1 MIASVA
7 VRALCEFSAKV
18 GDLDLRFTPSPTA
31 LEGIQGHQRVVARRG
46 AGYESEIALEGVFQG
61 LRVRGRADG
70 YDPARNRLE
79 EIKTHRGDLARQP
92 HNHRQLHWAQA
103 KVYAWLLCQV
113 RGLDTIDVALVYLD
127 VDSDRQTVF
136 LEPHSADELR
146 QFFEAQCICF
156 VEWAKAQAQRL
167 GERDQGLQAL
177 GFPYA
182 QFRQGQRQL
191 AETLYKAVSTG
202 RCLMAQASTGIGKTL
217 GTLFPL
223 LKAMVPQ
230 QLDKVFFLTA
240 KTPGRALAL
249 DAVRQVTAQGTLPAL
264 RTLELIAR
272 DKACEHPGLAC
283 HGEAC
288 PLAKGF
294 YDRLPAAREAAA
306 RVPMLDRAALREVA
320 LAHQVCPYYLGQEMA
335 RWVDVVVA
343 DYNYYFDA
351 HALLFGL
358 SQVNQWRVAVLVD
371 EAHNLVE
378 RGRAMYSAS
387 LDQGQ
392 LLALRQAK
400 PEGLASALERLNRQW
415 NALYKGQRAPYQAVE
430 QVPTAFLGA
439 LQQCLGL
446 IQERMEQ
453 SPAGLDPA
461 LLQFYFQALQFS
473 RVAEGFDEHYLFDVS
488 LRDGPRSRK
497 LATLALRNVVPARLL
512 APRMSAARSV
522 TLFSA
527 TLGPRQ
533 FYADLLGMPGDT
545 AWLDVS
551 APFRAEQLQ
560 VRIASQVSTR
570 YQQRQASLAPIVE
583 LIAEQYQRQP
593 GNYLA
598 FFSSFEY
605 LAQVAG
611 LFAQRYPG
619 IAQWAQAPGMDETAR
634 EAFLG
639 RFVAEGQGIG
649 FAVLGGAFGE
659 GVDLPG
665 SRLIGAFVA
674 TLGLPQVNPVNEQFK
689 QRLGRQFG
697 AGFDYAYLYPGVRKV
712 IQAAGRVIRGDQD
725 RGVLLLIDERF
736 ADARV
741 QQMFPSWWGVP
752 SVHTSVPPSHGV
764 ETPSTL
770 RVPTPTSR

>member
-1 MIASVA
+1 MSYTVA

-31 LEGIQGHQRVVARRG
+31 QEGIAGHRRVVARRA
-46 AGYESEIALEGVFQG
+46 AGYEAEVALEGEYQG

-70 YDPARNRLE
+70 YDPAGNRLE

-92 HNHRQLHWAQA
+92 DNHRQLHWAQA
-103 KVYAWLLCQV
+103 KVYGWLLCQA
-113 RGLDTIDVALVYLD
+113 RQLTDIEVALVYLD
-127 VDSDRQTVF
+127 IDSDSQTVIS
-136 LEPHSADELR
+136 ERHSAADLQ
-146 QFFEAQCICF
+146 QFFHTQCQRFLAWARAQ
-156 VEWAKAQAQRL
+156 EQRL
-167 GERDQGLQAL
+167 AERDRGLQAL
-177 GFPYA
+177 AFPYPA
-182 QFRQGQRQL
+182 LRHGQRQL

-223 LKAMVPQ
+223 LKAVVPQ
-230 QLDKVFFLTA
+230 QLDKLYFLTA

-249 DAVRQVTAQGTLPAL
+249 DALRQLTRDCTQPAL

-272 DKACEHPGLAC
+272 DKACEYPENAC
-283 HGEAC
+283 HGESC

-294 YDRLPAAREAAA
+294 YDRLPTAREAAA
-306 RVPMLDRAALREVA
+306 AVPLLDRAALREVA

-335 RWVDVVVA
+335 RWVDLLVA

-358 SQVNQWRVAVLVD
+358 AQANQWRTAVLVD

-378 RGRAMYSAS
+378 RGRQMYSAS
-387 LDQGQ
+387 LDQAQ
-392 LLALRQAK
+392 LQALRQAK
-400 PEGLASALERLNRQW
+400 PMGLGSALDRLNRQW
-415 NALYKGQRAPYQAVE
+415 NALYKAQVAPYQAGE
-430 QVPTAFLGA
+430 QLPEAFLRA
-439 LQQCLGL
+439 LAQCIGL
-446 IQERMEQ
+446 IQERMNQ
-453 SPAGLDPA
+453 APAEVEPKVLEF
-461 LLQFYFQALQFS
+461 FYQALQFS
-473 RVAEGFDEHYLFDVS
+473 RIAELFDEHFLFDIS
-488 LRDGPRSRK
+488 QRNGPRGRR
-497 LATLALRNVVPARLL
+497 LATLCLRNVVPARLL
-512 APRMSAARSV
+512 GPRMSAARSV

-527 TLGPRQ
+527 TLNPRH
-533 FYADLLGMPGDT
+533 YYSDLLGMPADT
-545 AWLDVS
+545 AWLEVA
-551 APFRAEQLQ
+551 APFRAEQLE
-560 VRIASQVSTR
+560 VRIVSEVSTR

-583 LIAEQYQRQP
+583 LIAAQYARQP

-605 LAQVAG
+605 LEQVARLLAERHPG
-611 LFAQRYPG
+611 LP
-619 IAQWAQAPGMDETAR
+619 QWRQAPGMDEAGR
-634 EAFLG
+634 EAFLA
-639 RFVAEGQGIG
+639 RFVADGQGIG

-665 SRLIGAFVA
+665 TRLIGAFVA

-736 ADARV
+736 AEPRV
-741 QQMFPSWWGVP
+741 RQMFPSWW
-752 SVHTSVPPSHGV
+752 
-764 ETPSTL
+764 
-770 RVPTPTSR
+770 RYA

>member
-1 MIASVA
+1 MSYRVA
-7 VRALCEFSAKV
+7 VRALCEFTAKA

-31 LEGIQGHQRVVARRG
+31 QEGIEGHRRVVARRA
-46 AGYESEIALEGVFQG
+46 AGYEAEVALEGAYQG
-61 LRVRGRADG
+61 LQVRGRADG
-70 YDPARNRLE
+70 YDPAANRLE
-79 EIKTHRGDLARQP
+79 EIKTYRGDLARQP
-92 HNHRQLHWAQA
+92 ANHRQLHWAQA
-103 KVYAWLLCQV
+103 KVYAWLLCQA
-113 RGLDTIDVALVYLD
+113 RQLPAIEVALVYLN
-127 VDSDRQTVF
+127 VDNDGQT
-136 LEPHSADELR
+136 LISEHYSAVEL
-146 QFFEAQCICF
+146 QAFFETQCLCFLAWAQG
-156 VEWAKAQAQRL
+156 QTQRL
-167 GERDQGLQAL
+167 AERDRGLQSL
-177 GFPYA
+177 GFPFP

-249 DAVRQVTAQGTLPAL
+249 EALQQITRATPQPAL

-272 DKACEHPGLAC
+272 DKACEHPDKAC
-283 HGEAC
+283 HGDAC
-288 PLAKGF
+288 PLAQGF

-306 RVPMLDRAALREVA
+306 RLPLLDRANLRDVA

-335 RWVDVVVA
+335 RWVDVLVA

-358 SQVNQWRVAVLVD
+358 TQANQWRVAVLVD

-378 RGRAMYSAS
+378 RGRGMYSAS

-392 LLALRQAK
+392 LQALRQRK
-400 PEGLASALERLNRQW
+400 PPGLASALDRLNRQW
-415 NALYKGQRAPYQAVE
+415 NALYKAQRAPYLATE
-430 QVPTAFLGA
+430 QLPDAFLRA
-439 LQQCLGL
+439 LQQCIGL
-446 IQERMEQ
+446 IQERLNE
-453 SPAGLDPA
+453 SPVEVDTHI
-461 LLQFYFQALQFS
+461 LQFYFQALQFN
-473 RVAEGFDEHYLFDVS
+473 RVAELFDEHFLFDVS
-488 LRDGPRSRK
+488 LREGPRQRR
-497 LATLALRNVVPARLL
+497 LATLCLRNVTPAKLL
-512 APRMSAARSV
+512 GPRMQAARSV

-527 TLGPRQ
+527 TLSPRH
-533 FYADLLGMPGDT
+533 FYTDLLGMPPDT
-545 AWLDVS
+545 AWLEVA
-551 APFRAEQLQ
+551 APFRAEQLE

-570 YQQRQASLAPIVE
+570 YHERRASLAPIVA

-605 LAQVAG
+605 LQQVHA
-611 LFAQRYPG
+611 LLTEQHPA
-619 IAQWAQAPGMDETAR
+619 IAAWAQAPGMDEAAR
-634 EAFLG
+634 QAFLA
-639 RFVAEGQGIG
+639 RFAADGQGVG

-665 SRLIGAFVA
+665 TRLIGAFVA

-697 AGFDYAYLYPGVRKV
+697 AGFDYVYLYPGVRKV

-725 RGVLLLIDERF
+725 RGVLVLIDQRF
-736 ADARV
+736 AEPHV
-741 QQMFPSWWGVP
+741 QQMFPSWWQIAR
-752 SVHTSVPPSHGV
+752 
-764 ETPSTL
+764 E
-770 RVPTPTSR
+770 

>member
-1 MIASVA
+1 MSYTVA

-31 LEGIQGHQRVVARRG
+31 QEGIAGHRRVVARREV
-46 AGYESEIALEGVFQG
+46 GYEAEVSLQG
-61 LRVRGRADG
+61 QYLSLQVRGRADG

-92 HNHRQLHWAQA
+92 ANHRQLHWAQA
-103 KVYAWLLCQV
+103 KVYAWLLCQA
-113 RGLDTIDVALVYLD
+113 RHLPSIDVALVYLD
-127 VDSDRQTVF
+127 VDSDRQT
-136 LEPHSADELR
+136 LISEHYSAADL
-146 QFFEAQCICF
+146 QLFFEVQCQRF
-156 VEWAKAQAQRL
+156 LAWAQAQEQRL
-167 GERDQGLQAL
+167 QARDQGLQAMS
-177 GFPYA
+177 FPYP

-223 LKAMVPQ
+223 LKAVVPQ

-249 DAVRQVTAQGTLPAL
+249 DALRQLTAASPQSAL
-264 RTLELIAR
+264 RSLELIAR
-272 DKACEHPGLAC
+272 DKACEYPGNAC
-283 HGEAC
+283 HGESC
-288 PLAKGF
+288 PLARGF
-294 YDRLPAAREAAA
+294 YDRLPTAREAAGA
-306 RVPMLDRAALREVA
+306 VPLLDREALREVA

-335 RWVDVVVA
+335 RWADVVVA

-358 SQVNQWRVAVLVD
+358 AQLNHWRVAVLVD

-387 LDQGQ
+387 FDQGQ
-392 LLALRQAK
+392 LLTLRQSK
-400 PEGLASALERLNRQW
+400 PQGLSSALDRLNRQW
-415 NALYKGQRAPYQAVE
+415 NALHKDQRVPYQAGE
-430 QVPTAFLGA
+430 RLPEAFIGA
-439 LQQCLGL
+439 LQQCVGL
-446 IQERMEQ
+446 IQEQLNQ
-453 SPAGLDPA
+453 SPLGIDP
-461 LLQFYFQALQFS
+461 LLLHFFFQALQFT
-473 RVAEGFDEHYLFDVS
+473 RIAELFDEHFLFDVS
-488 LRDGPRSRK
+488 VRNGPRNRRLS
-497 LATLALRNVVPARLL
+497 TLCLRNVVPARLL
-512 APRMSAARSV
+512 GPRMSAARSV

-527 TLGPRQ
+527 TLSPRHY
-533 FYADLLGMPGDT
+533 YADLLGMPADT
-545 AWLDVS
+545 AWLDVA
-551 APFRAEQLQ
+551 APFQAEQLQ
-560 VRIASQVSTR
+560 VRIISQVSTR
-570 YQQRQASLAPIVE
+570 YRERQTSLAPIVE
-583 LIAEQYQRQP
+583 LIAEQYRSKP

-605 LAQVAG
+605 LQQVAA
-611 LFAQRYPG
+611 LLAERYP
-619 IAQWAQAPGMDETAR
+619 QLPRWEQASGMDEAAR
-634 EAFLG
+634 EAFLA
-639 RFVAEGQGIG
+639 RFVPDGGGIG

-665 SRLIGAFVA
+665 TRLIGAFVA
-674 TLGLPQVNPVNEQFK
+674 TLGLPQVNPINEQFK

-736 ADARV
+736 AETRV
-741 QQMFPSWWGVP
+741 QQMFPKWWQIA
-752 SVHTSVPPSHGV
+752 S
-764 ETPSTL
+764 E
-770 RVPTPTSR
+770 

>member
-1 MIASVA
+1 MSYSVA

-31 LEGIQGHQRVVARRG
+31 QEGIAGHRRVTARRD
-46 AGYESEIALEGVFQG
+46 ADYEAEVALQG
-61 LRVRGRADG
+61 QYQSLQVRGRADG

-92 HNHRQLHWAQA
+92 ANHRQLHWAQA
-103 KVYAWLLCQV
+103 KVYAWLLCQA
-113 RGLDTIDVALVYLD
+113 RQLPTIEVALVYLD
-127 VDSDRQTVF
+127 VDSDRQT
-136 LEPHSADELR
+136 LISEQHSADDLQR
-146 QFFEAQCICF
+146 FFETQCQCF
-156 VEWAKAQAQRL
+156 LAWAQAQEQRL
-167 GERDQGLQAL
+167 AERDRGLQAM
-177 GFPYA
+177 GFPYG

-230 QLDKVFFLTA
+230 QLDKLYFLTA

-249 DAVRQVTAQGTLPAL
+249 DALAQLTAAAAQPAL
-264 RTLELIAR
+264 RSLELIAR
-272 DKACEHPGLAC
+272 DKACEYPGSAC
-283 HGEAC
+283 HGESC
-288 PLAKGF
+288 VLAKGF

-306 RVPMLDRAALREVA
+306 ALPMLNREALREVA

-358 SQVNQWRVAVLVD
+358 AQANQWRVAVLVD
-371 EAHNLVE
+371 EAHNLVD
-378 RGRAMYSAS
+378 RGRGMYSAS

-392 LLALRQAK
+392 LMALRQSK
-400 PEGLASALERLNRQW
+400 PEGLGSALERLNRQW
-415 NALYKGQRAPYQAVE
+415 NALYKDQRAPYQAGE
-430 QVPTAFLGA
+430 RLPDAFAQA
-439 LQQCLGL
+439 LQQCIGL
-446 IQERMEQ
+446 IQERLNQ
-453 SPAGLDPA
+453 TPAGIDPQV
-461 LLQFYFQALQFS
+461 LQFFYQALQFS
-473 RVAEGFDEHYLFDVS
+473 RVAELFDEHYLFDVS
-488 LRDGPRSRK
+488 VRDGPRKRR
-497 LATLALRNVVPARLL
+497 LATLCLRNVVPARLL
-512 APRMSAARSV
+512 GPRMRAARSV

-527 TLGPRQ
+527 TLSPRQ
-533 FYADLLGMPGDT
+533 YYADLLGMPADT
-545 AWLDVS
+545 AWLDVA
-551 APFRAEQLQ
+551 APFRAEQLD
-560 VRIASQVSTR
+560 VRIISQISTR

-605 LAQVAG
+605 LRQVAG
-611 LFAQRYPG
+611 LLAERYP
-619 IAQWAQAPGMDETAR
+619 ALPRWEQAAGMDEAAR
-634 EAFLG
+634 QGFLQ
-639 RFVAEGQGIG
+639 RFVPDGQGIG

-665 SRLIGAFVA
+665 TRLIGAFVA

-736 ADARV
+736 AEPRV
-741 QQMFPSWWGVP
+741 QQMFPNWWQ
-752 SVHTSVPPSHGV
+752 TAC
-764 ETPSTL
+764 E
-770 RVPTPTSR
+770 

>member
-1 MIASVA
+1 MSYSVA

-31 LEGIQGHQRVVARRG
+31 QEGIEGHRRVVARRA
-46 AGYESEIALEGVFQG
+46 AGYESEITLEGQFET
-61 LRVRGRADG
+61 LKVRGRADG
-70 YDPARNRLE
+70 YDPACNRLE

-92 HNHRQLHWAQA
+92 ANHRQLHWAQA
-103 KVYAWLLCQV
+103 KVYGWLMCQA
-113 RGLDTIDVALVYLD
+113 RQLPAIEVALVYLD
-127 VDSDRQTVF
+127 VDSDGQT
-136 LEPHSADELR
+136 LLSEHCTASEL
-146 QFFEAQCICF
+146 QAFFETQCQRF
-156 VEWAKAQAQRL
+156 LAWAQRQEQRL
-167 GERDQGLQAL
+167 AERNRGLQAL
-177 GFPYA
+177 AFPYPA
-182 QFRQGQRQL
+182 FRQGQRQL

-223 LKAMVPQ
+223 LKAMAPQ
-230 QLDKVFFLTA
+230 RLDKLFFLTA

-249 DAVRQVTAQGTLPAL
+249 DAMRQITDATPQPAL

-272 DKACEHPGLAC
+272 DKACEYPDKAC
-283 HGEAC
+283 HGESC
-288 PLAKGF
+288 PLAAGF

-306 RVPMLDRAALREVA
+306 ALPLLDRAQLRELA

-335 RWVDVVVA
+335 RWVDVLVA

-351 HALLFGL
+351 YALLFGL
-358 SQVNQWRVAVLVD
+358 TQVNQWQVAVLVD

-378 RGRAMYSAS
+378 RGRGMYSAS

-392 LLALRQAK
+392 LLALRQSK
-400 PEGLASALERLNRQW
+400 PAGLVSALDRLNRQW
-415 NALYKGQRAPYQAVE
+415 NALYKEQRAPYQASE
-430 QVPTAFLGA
+430 SLPEGLLRA
-439 LQQCLGL
+439 LQQCIGL
-446 IQERMEQ
+446 IQEQMNQ
-453 SPAGLDPA
+453 APAQIDPQV
-461 LLQFYFQALQFS
+461 LQFFYQALQFS
-473 RVAEGFDEHYLFDVS
+473 RVAELFDEHFLFDIS
-488 LRDGPRSRK
+488 QRQGPRQRR
-497 LATLALRNVVPARLL
+497 LATLSLRNVTPARLL
-512 APRMSAARSV
+512 APRMQAARSV

-527 TLGPRQ
+527 TLSPRH
-533 FYADLLGMPGDT
+533 FYSDLLGMPADT
-545 AWLDVS
+545 AWLEVA

-570 YQQRQASLAPIVE
+570 YQQRQASLAPIVQ
-583 LIAEQYQRQP
+583 LIAEQYARMP

-605 LAQVAG
+605 LQQVAG
-611 LFAQRYPG
+611 LLAEQHAQIPLWR
-619 IAQWAQAPGMDETAR
+619 QEPGMDEAAR
-634 EAFLG
+634 QGFLD
-639 RFVAEGQGIG
+639 RFVADGRGVG

-665 SRLIGAFVA
+665 TRLIGAFVA

-725 RGVLLLIDERF
+725 RGVLVLIDERF
-736 ADARV
+736 AEPRV
-741 QQMFPSWWGVP
+741 QQMFPGWWPVAEQLGA
-752 SVHTSVPPSHGV
+752 G
-764 ETPSTL
+764 
-770 RVPTPTSR
+770 

>member
-1 MIASVA
+1 MSYSVA

-31 LEGIQGHQRVVARRG
+31 QEGMEGHRRVVARR
-46 AGYESEIALEGVFQG
+46 AADYESEVALEGQFES

-70 YDPARNRLE
+70 YDPSCNRLE
-79 EIKTHRGDLARQP
+79 EIKTYRGDLARQP
-92 HNHRQLHWAQA
+92 ANHRQLHWAQA
-103 KVYAWLLCQV
+103 KVYAWLMCQA
-113 RGLDTIDVALVYLD
+113 RQLPAIDVALVYLD
-127 VDSDRQTVF
+127 VDSDGQT
-136 LEPHSADELR
+136 LISQHHSAAEL
-146 QFFEAQCICF
+146 QTFFETQCRRF
-156 VEWAKAQAQRL
+156 LRWAEHQQQRL
-167 GERDQGLQAL
+167 AERDRSLQAL

-249 DAVRQVTAQGTLPAL
+249 DAMRQITDATPQPAL

-272 DKACEHPGLAC
+272 DKACEHPDKAC
-283 HGEAC
+283 HGESC
-288 PLAKGF
+288 PLAQGF

-306 RVPMLDRAALREVA
+306 GLPLLDRAQLREVA

-335 RWVDVVVA
+335 RWVDLVVA

-351 HALLFGL
+351 HALLFSL
-358 SQVNQWRVAVLVD
+358 AQANQWRVAVLVD

-378 RGRAMYSAS
+378 RGRGMYSAS

-392 LLALRQAK
+392 LLALRQSK
-400 PEGLASALERLNRQW
+400 PQGLSSALDRLNRQW
-415 NALYKGQRAPYQAVE
+415 NALYKEQRAPYQASE
-430 QVPTAFLGA
+430 QLPDAFLRA
-439 LQQCLGL
+439 LQQCIGL
-446 IQERMEQ
+446 IQERLNQ
-453 SPAGLDPA
+453 APAEVDA
-461 LLQFYFQALQFS
+461 QVLQFFYQALQFS
-473 RVAEGFDEHYLFDVS
+473 RVAELFDEHFIFDITVRDS
-488 LRDGPRSRK
+488 LRKRR
-497 LATLALRNVVPARLL
+497 LATLCLRNITPARLL
-512 APRMSAARSV
+512 APRMQAARSV

-527 TLGPRQ
+527 TLSPRH
-533 FYADLLGMPGDT
+533 FYSDLLGMPADT
-545 AWLDVS
+545 AWLEVA
-551 APFRAEQLQ
+551 APFRAEQLE

-570 YQQRQASLAPIVE
+570 YRERHASLAPIVE
-583 LIAEQYQRQP
+583 LIAEQYQRKP

-605 LAQVAG
+605 LQQVAA
-611 LFAQRYPG
+611 LLAERYGHIPH
-619 IAQWAQAPGMDETAR
+619 WAHAAGMDEAAR
-634 EAFLG
+634 QSFLD
-639 RFVAEGQGIG
+639 RFVLDGCGVG

-665 SRLIGAFVA
+665 TRLIGAFVA

-725 RGVLLLIDERF
+725 QGVLVLIDERF
-736 ADARV
+736 AEARV
-741 QQMFPSWWGVP
+741 QQMFPGWWQ
-752 SVHTSVPPSHGV
+752 TAIN
-764 ETPSTL
+764 
-770 RVPTPTSR
+770 

>member
-1 MIASVA
+1 MSYRVA

-31 LEGIQGHQRVVARRG
+31 QEGIEGHRRVVARR
-46 AGYESEIALEGVFQG
+46 AASYEAEVQLEGEYKG

-70 YDPARNRLE
+70 YDPAHNRLE
-79 EIKTHRGDLARQP
+79 EIKTYRGDLAKQP
-92 HNHRQLHWAQA
+92 ANHRQLHWAQA
-103 KVYAWLLCQV
+103 KVYGWLMCQA
-113 RGLDTIDVALVYLD
+113 RQLPGINLALVYLD
-127 VDSDRQTVF
+127 VDNDRQT
-136 LEPHSADELR
+136 LISEHHSAAAL
-146 QFFEAQCICF
+146 QTFFETQCERF
-156 VEWAKAQAQRL
+156 LTWAHTQAQRL
-167 GERDQGLQAL
+167 AERDQGLQAL
-177 GFPYA
+177 GFPYP

-249 DAVRQVTAQGTLPAL
+249 DALRQITQATPQPAL

-272 DKACEHPGLAC
+272 DKACEHPDKAC
-283 HGEAC
+283 HGESC
-288 PLAKGF
+288 PLAQGF
-294 YDRLPAAREAAA
+294 YDRLPAAREAAG
-306 RVPMLDRAALREVA
+306 RLPLLDRAGLREVA

-335 RWVDVVVA
+335 RWVDVLVA

-351 HALLFGL
+351 HALLHGL
-358 SQVNQWRVAVLVD
+358 TQANQWRVAVLVD

-392 LLALRQAK
+392 LLALRQSK
-400 PEGLASALERLNRQW
+400 PHGLVSALDRLNRQW
-415 NALYKGQRAPYQAVE
+415 NALYKAQRAPYHACDQL
-430 QVPTAFLGA
+430 PSAFLGA
-439 LQQCLGL
+439 LQQCIGL
-446 IQERMEQ
+446 IQEQ
-453 SPAGLDPA
+453 LNVAPAAMDTQV
-461 LLQFYFQALQFS
+461 LQFFYQALQFN
-473 RVAEGFDEHYLFDVS
+473 RVAELFDAHFLFDISV
-488 LRDGPRSRK
+488 RDGPRKRR
-497 LATLALRNVVPARLL
+497 LANLCLRNINPARLL
-512 APRMSAARSV
+512 GPRMQAARNV

-527 TLGPRQ
+527 TLSPRH
-533 FYADLLGMPGDT
+533 FYTDLLGMPADT
-545 AWLDVS
+545 AWLEVA

-560 VRIASQVSTR
+560 VRIASHVSTR
-570 YQQRQASLAPIVE
+570 YHQRQVSLAPIVE
-583 LIAEQYQRQP
+583 LIAGQYQRQP

-605 LAQVAG
+605 LQQVATQ
-611 LFAQRYPG
+611 LAAQHPG
-619 IAQWAQAPGMDETAR
+619 IPYWAQAPGMDEAAR
-634 EAFLG
+634 QGFLE
-639 RFVAEGQGIG
+639 RFVADGCGVG

-665 SRLIGAFVA
+665 TRLIGAFVA

-689 QRLGRQFG
+689 QRLGQQFG

-725 RGVLLLIDERF
+725 RGVLVLIDERF
-736 ADARV
+736 AEPRV
-741 QQMFPSWWGVP
+741 QQMFPGWWRTA
-752 SVHTSVPPSHGV
+752 S
-764 ETPSTL
+764 E
-770 RVPTPTSR
+770 

>member
-1 MIASVA
+1 MTYTVA

-31 LEGIQGHQRVVARRG
+31 QEGIAGHRRVVARRG
-46 AGYESEIALEGVFQG
+46 AGYQSEVALQGEYQG
-61 LRVRGRADG
+61 LEVRGRADG
-70 YDPARNRLE
+70 YDPAANRLE

-92 HNHRQLHWAQA
+92 GNHRQLHWAQA
-103 KVYAWLLCQV
+103 KVYAWLLCQA
-113 RGLDTIDVALVYLD
+113 RQLNSIEVALVYLD
-127 VDSDRQTVF
+127 VDSDRQTVISEQHTATD
-136 LEPHSADELR
+136 LQR
-146 QFFEAQCICF
+146 FFESQCRCF
-156 VEWAKAQAQRL
+156 LAWAQAQERRL
-167 GERDQGLQAL
+167 AERDRDLKAL
-177 GFPYA
+177 GFPYP

-230 QLDKVFFLTA
+230 QLDKLFFLTA

-249 DAVRQVTAQGTLPAL
+249 DALRQVTEATPQPAL

-272 DKACEHPGLAC
+272 DKACEHPGSAC
-283 HGEAC
+283 HGESC
-288 PLAKGF
+288 PLARGF

-306 RVPMLDRAALREVA
+306 QRPLLDRAGLREVA

-335 RWVDVVVA
+335 RWVDVLVA

-351 HALLFGL
+351 HALLHAL
-358 SQVNQWRVAVLVD
+358 TQANQWRVAVLVD

-378 RGRAMYSAS
+378 RGRGMYSAS

-392 LLALRQAK
+392 LQALRQGK
-400 PEGLASALERLNRQW
+400 PAGLGSALDRLNRQW
-415 NALYKGQRAPYQAVE
+415 NALYKAQRAPYEASDQL
-430 QVPTAFLGA
+430 PGAFLGA
-439 LQQCLGL
+439 LQQCIGL
-446 IQERMEQ
+446 IQVRLEQAPGEME
-453 SPAGLDPA
+453 PAV
-461 LLQFYFQALQFS
+461 LQFYFQALQFN
-473 RVAEGFDEHYLFDVS
+473 RVAELFDEHFIFDVS
-488 LRDGPRSRK
+488 VRSGPRKRR
-497 LATLALRNVVPARLL
+497 LATLCLRNVIPARLL
-512 APRMSAARSV
+512 GPRMSAARSV

-527 TLGPRQ
+527 TLNPRH
-533 FYADLLGMPGDT
+533 FYADLLGMPADT
-545 AWLDVS
+545 AWLEVS

-560 VRIASQVSTR
+560 VRIASQVCTR
-570 YQQRQASLAPIVE
+570 YRERHASLAPIVE
-583 LIAEQYQRQP
+583 LIAEQYRRAP

-605 LAQVAG
+605 LGQVAA
-611 LFAQRYPG
+611 LLAERYPT
-619 IAQWAQAPGMDETAR
+619 IPRWEQAPGMDEGAR
-634 EAFLG
+634 EAFLA
-639 RFVAEGQGIG
+639 RFVPDGQGVG

-665 SRLIGAFVA
+665 TRLIGAFVA

-725 RGVLLLIDERF
+725 QGVLLLIDERF
-736 ADARV
+736 AEPRV
-741 QQMFPSWWGVP
+741 RQMFPGWWQVAG
-752 SVHTSVPPSHGV
+752 
-764 ETPSTL
+764 E
-770 RVPTPTSR
+770 

>member
-1 MIASVA
+1 MSYVVA

-31 LEGIQGHQRVVARRG
+31 EEGMAGHRRVVARRG
-46 AGYESEIALEGVFQG
+46 AGYQAEVTLEGEYQG

-92 HNHRQLHWAQA
+92 DNHRQLHWAQA
-103 KVYAWLLCQV
+103 KVYGWLLCQA
-113 RGLDTIDVALVYLD
+113 RQLTAIEVALVYLD
-127 VDSDRQTVF
+127 VDSDGQTIISAR
-136 LEPHSADELR
+136 HDADELR
-146 QFFEAQCICF
+146 QFFEAQCQRF
-156 VEWAKAQAQRL
+156 LAWAHAQARRL
-167 GERDQGLQAL
+167 AERDQGLQAL
-177 GFPYA
+177 TFPYPE
-182 QFRQGQRQL
+182 FRQGQRQL

-223 LKAMVPQ
+223 LKALVPQ
-230 QLDKVFFLTA
+230 QLDKLYFLTA

-249 DAVRQVTAQGTLPAL
+249 DALRQITQACAQPAL
-264 RTLELIAR
+264 RSLELIAR
-272 DKACEHPGLAC
+272 DKACEFPDKAC
-283 HGEAC
+283 HGESC
-288 PLAKGF
+288 PLARGF

-306 RVPMLDRAALREVA
+306 QVPLLDRATLREVA
-320 LAHQVCPYYLGQEMA
+320 LAHQVCPYYLSQEMA
-335 RWVDVVVA
+335 RWVDLLVA

-358 SQVNQWRVAVLVD
+358 AQANQWRTAVLVD

-378 RGRAMYSAS
+378 RGRQMYSAS
-387 LDQGQ
+387 LDQGR
-392 LLALRQAK
+392 LLALRQSK
-400 PEGLASALERLNRQW
+400 PAGLGGALDRLNRQW
-415 NALYKGQRAPYQAVE
+415 NALYKAQVAPYQAAE
-430 QVPTAFLGA
+430 QLPEAFLGA
-439 LQQCLGL
+439 LQQCIGL
-446 IQERMEQ
+446 IQERMNQAPNEVE
-453 SPAGLDPA
+453 PAVLEF
-461 LLQFYFQALQFS
+461 FYQALQFS
-473 RVAEGFDEHYLFDVS
+473 RVAELFDS
-488 LRDGPRSRK
+488 HFLFDITLRSGPRRRR
-497 LATLALRNVVPARLL
+497 LATLCLRNVVPARLL
-512 APRMSAARSV
+512 GPRMSAARSV

-527 TLGPRQ
+527 TLNPQHYYR
-533 FYADLLGMPGDT
+533 DLLGMPADT
-545 AWLDVS
+545 AWLEVA
-551 APFRAEQLQ
+551 APFRGEQLE
-560 VRIASQVSTR
+560 VRIVSEVSTR

-583 LIAEQYQRQP
+583 LIAAQYSRQR

-605 LAQVAG
+605 LEQVAG
-611 LFAQRYPG
+611 LLAATHPG
-619 IAQWAQAPGMDETAR
+619 IPLWRQAPGMDEGSR
-634 EAFLG
+634 EAFLA
-639 RFVAEGQGIG
+639 RFVEDGQGIG

-665 SRLIGAFVA
+665 MRLIGAFVA

-736 ADARV
+736 AEPRV
-741 QQMFPSWWGVP
+741 RQMFPSWW
-752 SVHTSVPPSHGV
+752 HCA
-764 ETPSTL
+764 
-770 RVPTPTSR
+770 

>member
-1 MIASVA
+1 MSYRVA

-31 LEGIQGHQRVVARRG
+31 QEGIEGHRRVVARRA
-46 AGYESEIALEGVFQG
+46 AGYEAEVALEGSYQG
-61 LRVRGRADG
+61 LQVRGRADG
-70 YDPARNRLE
+70 YDPAANRLE
-79 EIKTHRGDLARQP
+79 EIKTYRGDLARQP
-92 HNHRQLHWAQA
+92 ANHRQLHWAQA
-103 KVYAWLLCQV
+103 KVYAWLMCQA
-113 RGLDTIDVALVYLD
+113 RQLPAIEVALVYLH
-127 VDSDRQTVF
+127 VDNDGQT
-136 LEPHSADELR
+136 LISEHYSAGTL
-146 QFFEAQCICF
+146 QTFFETQCKRF
-156 VEWAKAQAQRL
+156 LAWAHGQEQRL
-167 GERDQGLQAL
+167 AERNQGLQAL
-177 GFPYA
+177 AFPFP

-230 QLDKVFFLTA
+230 QLDKLFFLTA

-249 DAVRQVTAQGTLPAL
+249 DALQQVSDAAPQPAL

-272 DKACEHPGLAC
+272 DKACEHPDKAC
-283 HGEAC
+283 HGESC

-306 RVPMLDRAALREVA
+306 QLPMLDRARLREVA

-335 RWVDVVVA
+335 CWADVLVA

-351 HALLFGL
+351 HALLFSL
-358 SQVNQWRVAVLVD
+358 SQANQWRVAVLVD

-378 RGRAMYSAS
+378 RGRSMYSAS

-392 LLALRQAK
+392 LMALRQSK
-400 PEGLASALERLNRQW
+400 PQGLVSALDRLNRQW
-415 NALYKGQRAPYQAVE
+415 NALYKEQRAPYQATE
-430 QVPTAFLGA
+430 QLPDAFLRA
-439 LQQCLGL
+439 LQQCIGL
-446 IQERMEQ
+446 IQERLNETPTEVDAQ
-453 SPAGLDPA
+453 V
-461 LLQFYFQALQFS
+461 LQFFFQALQFS
-473 RVAEGFDEHYLFDVS
+473 RVAELFDEHFLFDVS
-488 LRDGPRSRK
+488 LRDGPRKRR
-497 LATLALRNVVPARLL
+497 LASLCLRNVTPARLL
-512 APRMSAARSV
+512 GPRMQAARSV

-527 TLGPRQ
+527 TLSPRH
-533 FYADLLGMPGDT
+533 FYTDLLGMPADT
-545 AWLDVS
+545 AWLEVP
-551 APFRAEQLQ
+551 APFRAEQLE

-570 YQQRQASLAPIVE
+570 YRERQASLAPIVA

-605 LAQVAG
+605 LQQVHA
-611 LFAQRYPG
+611 LLAERHPV
-619 IAQWAQAPGMDETAR
+619 IPTWAQAPGMDETAR
-634 EAFLG
+634 GAFLA
-639 RFVAEGQGIG
+639 RFAPDGQGVG

-665 SRLIGAFVA
+665 TRLIGAFVA

-725 RGVLLLIDERF
+725 RGVLVLIDERF
-736 ADARV
+736 AEARV
-741 QQMFPSWWGVP
+741 QQMFPSWWQTA
-752 SVHTSVPPSHGV
+752 S
-764 ETPSTL
+764 E
-770 RVPTPTSR
+770 

>member
-1 MIASVA
+1 MSYTVA

-31 LEGIQGHQRVVARRG
+31 QEGIAGHRRVVARRA
-46 AGYESEIALEGVFQG
+46 AGYEAEVALEGEYQG

-70 YDPARNRLE
+70 YDPAGNRLE

-92 HNHRQLHWAQA
+92 DNHRQLHWAQA
-103 KVYAWLLCQV
+103 KVYGWLLCQA
-113 RGLDTIDVALVYLD
+113 RQLTDLEVALVYLD
-127 VDSDRQTVF
+127 IDSDSQTVIS
-136 LEPHSADELR
+136 ERHSAGELQ
-146 QFFEAQCICF
+146 QFFETQCQRFLAWARAQ
-156 VEWAKAQAQRL
+156 EQRL
-167 GERDQGLQAL
+167 AERNRGLQAL
-177 GFPYA
+177 AFPYPEL
-182 QFRQGQRQL
+182 RQGQRQL

-223 LKAMVPQ
+223 LKAVVPQ
-230 QLDKVFFLTA
+230 QLDKLYFLTA

-249 DAVRQVTAQGTLPAL
+249 DALRQLTRDGTQPAL

-272 DKACEHPGLAC
+272 DKACEYPENAC
-283 HGEAC
+283 HGESC
-288 PLAKGF
+288 PLARGI

-306 RVPMLDRAALREVA
+306 AVPLLDRAALREVA

-335 RWVDVVVA
+335 RWVDLLVA

-358 SQVNQWRVAVLVD
+358 AQANQWRTAVLVD

-378 RGRAMYSAS
+378 RGRQMYSAS

-392 LLALRQAK
+392 LQALRQAK
-400 PEGLASALERLNRQW
+400 PMGLGSALDRLNRQW
-415 NALYKGQRAPYQAVE
+415 NALYKAQVAPYQAGE
-430 QVPTAFLGA
+430 QLPDGFLRA
-439 LQQCLGL
+439 LAQCIGL
-446 IQERMEQ
+446 IQERMNQ
-453 SPAGLDPA
+453 TPAEVEPKVLEF
-461 LLQFYFQALQFS
+461 FYQALQFS
-473 RVAEGFDEHYLFDVS
+473 RIAELFDEHFLFDIS
-488 LRDGPRSRK
+488 QRNGPRGRR
-497 LATLALRNVVPARLL
+497 LATLCLRNVVPARLL
-512 APRMSAARSV
+512 GPRMSAARSV

-527 TLGPRQ
+527 TLNPRH
-533 FYADLLGMPGDT
+533 YYSDLLGMPADT
-545 AWLDVS
+545 AWLEVA
-551 APFRAEQLQ
+551 APFRAEQLE
-560 VRIASQVSTR
+560 VRIVSEVSTR

-583 LIAEQYQRQP
+583 LIAAQYARQP

-605 LAQVAG
+605 LEQVARLLAERHPG
-611 LFAQRYPG
+611 LP
-619 IAQWAQAPGMDETAR
+619 QWRQAPGMDEAGR
-634 EAFLG
+634 EAFLA
-639 RFVAEGQGIG
+639 RFVADGQGIG

-665 SRLIGAFVA
+665 TRLIGAFVA

-736 ADARV
+736 AEPRV
-741 QQMFPSWWGVP
+741 RQMFPSWW
-752 SVHTSVPPSHGV
+752 
-764 ETPSTL
+764 
-770 RVPTPTSR
+770 RYA

>member
-1 MIASVA
+1 MNYRVA
-7 VRALCEFSAKV
+7 VRALCEFTAKA

-31 LEGIQGHQRVVARRG
+31 QEGMEGHRRVVARRA
-46 AGYESEIALEGVFQG
+46 AGYEAEVALEGAYQG
-61 LRVRGRADG
+61 LQVRGRADG
-70 YDPARNRLE
+70 YDPAANRLE
-79 EIKTHRGDLARQP
+79 EIKTYRGDLARQP
-92 HNHRQLHWAQA
+92 ANHRQLHWAQA
-103 KVYAWLLCQV
+103 KVYAWLLCQA
-113 RGLDTIDVALVYLD
+113 RQLPAIEVALVYLN
-127 VDSDRQTVF
+127 VDNDGQT
-136 LEPHSADELR
+136 LISEHYRAAELHA
-146 QFFEAQCICF
+146 FFETQCQCF
-156 VEWAKAQAQRL
+156 LAWAQAQTQRL
-167 GERDQGLQAL
+167 AERDRGLQSL
-177 GFPYA
+177 GFPYP

-249 DAVRQVTAQGTLPAL
+249 DALQQITQATPQPAL

-272 DKACEHPGLAC
+272 DKACEHPDKAC

-288 PLAKGF
+288 PLARGF

-306 RVPMLDRAALREVA
+306 RLPLLDRANLREVA
-320 LAHQVCPYYLGQEMA
+320 LEHQVCPYYLGQEMA
-335 RWVDVVVA
+335 RWVDVLVA

-358 SQVNQWRVAVLVD
+358 TQANQWRVAVLVD

-378 RGRAMYSAS
+378 RGRGMYSAS

-392 LLALRQAK
+392 LLALRQRK
-400 PEGLASALERLNRQW
+400 PPGLASALDRLNRQW
-415 NALYKGQRAPYQAVE
+415 NAVYKAQRAPYLATE
-430 QVPTAFLGA
+430 QLPDAFVRS
-439 LQQCLGL
+439 LQQCIGL
-446 IQERMEQ
+446 IQERLNE
-453 SPAGLDPA
+453 SPVDVDAHI
-461 LLQFYFQALQFS
+461 LQFYFQALQFS
-473 RVAEGFDEHYLFDVS
+473 RVAELFDEHFLFDVS
-488 LRDGPRSRK
+488 LRAGPRQRR
-497 LATLALRNVVPARLL
+497 LATLCLRNVTPAKLL
-512 APRMSAARSV
+512 GPRMQAARSV

-527 TLGPRQ
+527 TLSPRH
-533 FYADLLGMPGDT
+533 FYTDLLGMPADT
-545 AWLDVS
+545 AWLEVA
-551 APFRAEQLQ
+551 APFRAEQLE

-570 YQQRQASLAPIVE
+570 YHERQASLAPIVA

-605 LAQVAG
+605 LEQVHA
-611 LFAQRYPG
+611 LLAERHPA
-619 IAQWAQAPGMDETAR
+619 ISAWAQAPGMDEAAR
-634 EAFLG
+634 QDFLA
-639 RFVAEGQGIG
+639 RFAADGQGVG

-697 AGFDYAYLYPGVRKV
+697 AGFDYVYLYPGVRKV

-725 RGVLLLIDERF
+725 RGVLVLIDQRF
-736 ADARV
+736 VEPRV
-741 QQMFPSWWGVP
+741 QQMFPGWWQI
-752 SVHTSVPPSHGV
+752 TR
-764 ETPSTL
+764 E
-770 RVPTPTSR
+770 

>member
-1 MIASVA
+1 MSYRVA

-31 LEGIQGHQRVVARRG
+31 QEGIEGHRRVVARRA
-46 AGYESEIALEGVFQG
+46 AGYEAEVALEGSYQG
-61 LRVRGRADG
+61 LQVRGRADG
-70 YDPARNRLE
+70 YDPVANRLE
-79 EIKTHRGDLARQP
+79 EIKTYRGDLARQP
-92 HNHRQLHWAQA
+92 ANHRQLHWAQA
-103 KVYAWLLCQV
+103 KVYAWLMCQA
-113 RGLDTIDVALVYLD
+113 RQLPAIEVALVYLH
-127 VDSDRQTVF
+127 VDNDDQT
-136 LEPHSADELR
+136 LISEHYSAGTL
-146 QFFEAQCICF
+146 QTFFETQCKRF
-156 VEWAKAQAQRL
+156 LAWAHGQEQRL
-167 GERDQGLQAL
+167 AERNQGLQAL
-177 GFPYA
+177 AFPYP

-230 QLDKVFFLTA
+230 QLDKLFFLTA

-249 DAVRQVTAQGTLPAL
+249 DALQQVSDASPQPAL

-272 DKACEHPGLAC
+272 DKACEHPDKAC
-283 HGEAC
+283 HGESC

-306 RVPMLDRAALREVA
+306 QLPMLDRARLREVA

-335 RWVDVVVA
+335 RWVDVLVA

-351 HALLFGL
+351 HALLFSL
-358 SQVNQWRVAVLVD
+358 SQANQWRVAVLVD

-378 RGRAMYSAS
+378 RGRSMYSAS

-392 LLALRQAK
+392 LMALRQSK
-400 PEGLASALERLNRQW
+400 PQGLVSALDRLNRQW
-415 NALYKGQRAPYQAVE
+415 NALYKEQRAPYQATE
-430 QVPTAFLGA
+430 QLPDAFLRA
-439 LQQCLGL
+439 LQQCIGL
-446 IQERMEQ
+446 IQERLNETPTEVDAQ
-453 SPAGLDPA
+453 V
-461 LLQFYFQALQFS
+461 LQFFFQALQFS
-473 RVAEGFDEHYLFDVS
+473 RVAELFDEHFLFDVS
-488 LRDGPRSRK
+488 LRDGPRKRR
-497 LATLALRNVVPARLL
+497 LASLCLRNVTPARLL
-512 APRMSAARSV
+512 GPRMQAARSV

-527 TLGPRQ
+527 TLSPRH
-533 FYADLLGMPGDT
+533 FYTDLLGMPADT
-545 AWLDVS
+545 AWLEVA
-551 APFRAEQLQ
+551 APFRAEQLE

-570 YQQRQASLAPIVE
+570 YRERQASLAPIVA

-605 LAQVAG
+605 LQQVHA
-611 LFAQRYPG
+611 LLAERHPA
-619 IAQWAQAPGMDETAR
+619 IPTWAQAPGMDETAR
-634 EAFLG
+634 GAFLA
-639 RFVAEGQGIG
+639 RFAPDGQGVG

-665 SRLIGAFVA
+665 TRLIGAFVA

-725 RGVLLLIDERF
+725 RGVLVLIDERF
-736 ADARV
+736 AEARV
-741 QQMFPSWWGVP
+741 QQMFPSWWQTA
-752 SVHTSVPPSHGV
+752 S
-764 ETPSTL
+764 E
-770 RVPTPTSR
+770 

>member
-1 MIASVA
+1 MSYKVA

-31 LEGIQGHQRVVARRG
+31 QEGIEGHRRVVARRA
-46 AGYESEIALEGVFQG
+46 AGYEAEVALEGQYQG
-61 LRVRGRADG
+61 LQVRGRADG
-70 YDPARNRLE
+70 YDPVANRLE
-79 EIKTHRGDLARQP
+79 EIKTYRGDLARQP
-92 HNHRQLHWAQA
+92 ANHRQLHWAQA
-103 KVYAWLLCQV
+103 KVYAWLMCQA
-113 RGLDTIDVALVYLD
+113 RQLPAIEVALVYLD
-127 VDSDRQTVF
+127 VDNDGQT
-136 LEPHSADELR
+136 LISEPYRAEVLR
-146 QFFEAQCICF
+146 EFFETQCRRFLAWAQGQ
-156 VEWAKAQAQRL
+156 EQRL
-167 GERDQGLQAL
+167 AERDRALQAL
-177 GFPYA
+177 AFPYP

-230 QLDKVFFLTA
+230 QLDKLYFLTA

-249 DAVRQVTAQGTLPAL
+249 DALRQVHAASPQPAL

-272 DKACEHPGLAC
+272 DKACEYPGKAC
-283 HGEAC
+283 HGESC
-288 PLAKGF
+288 PLAQGF

-306 RVPMLDRAALREVA
+306 QRPLLDRDTLREVA

-335 RWVDVVVA
+335 RWVDVLVA

-358 SQVNQWRVAVLVD
+358 AQANQWRFAVLVD

-378 RGRAMYSAS
+378 RGRGMYSAS

-392 LLALRQAK
+392 LLALRQSK
-400 PEGLASALERLNRQW
+400 PPGLTSALDRLNRQW
-415 NALYKGQRAPYQAVE
+415 NALYKAQRAPYEASE
-430 QVPTAFLGA
+430 RLPEGLLSA
-439 LQQCLGL
+439 LQQCIGL
-446 IQERMEQ
+446 IQERLNQQPTE
-453 SPAGLDPA
+453 LDPQV
-461 LLQFYFQALQFS
+461 LQFFYQALQFS
-473 RVAEGFDEHYLFDVS
+473 RVAELFDEHFLFDITQ
-488 LRDGPRSRK
+488 REGPRKRR
-497 LATLALRNVVPARLL
+497 LATLCLRNVNPARLL
-512 APRMSAARSV
+512 GPRMQAARSV

-527 TLGPRQ
+527 TLSPRH
-533 FYADLLGMPGDT
+533 FYTDLLGMPADT
-545 AWLDVS
+545 AWLEVA

-570 YQQRQASLAPIVE
+570 YHERHASLAPIVA

-605 LAQVAG
+605 LQQVAG
-611 LFAQRYPG
+611 LLAEQHPG
-619 IAQWAQAPGMDETAR
+619 ITLWAQAPGMDEAAR
-634 EAFLG
+634 QAFLE
-639 RFVAEGQGIG
+639 RFVADGQGVG

-665 SRLIGAFVA
+665 TRLIGAFVA

-725 RGVLLLIDERF
+725 RGVLVLIDQRF
-736 ADARV
+736 AEARV
-741 QQMFPSWWGVP
+741 QQMFPSWWRTA
-752 SVHTSVPPSHGV
+752 S
-764 ETPSTL
+764 E
-770 RVPTPTSR
+770 

>member
-1 MIASVA
+1 MTYTVA

-18 GDLDLRFTPSPTA
+18 ADLDLRFTPSPTA
-31 LEGIQGHQRVVARRG
+31 QEGIAGHRRVVARRG
-46 AGYESEIALEGVFQG
+46 AGYESEVALQGRYQG
-61 LRVRGRADG
+61 LEVRGRADG
-70 YDPARNRLE
+70 YDPAANRLE
-79 EIKTHRGDLARQP
+79 EIKTHRGDLSRQP
-92 HNHRQLHWAQA
+92 ANHRQLHWAQA
-103 KVYAWLLCQV
+103 KVYGWLLCQA
-113 RGLDTIDVALVYLD
+113 RQLDSIEVALVYLD

-136 LEPHSADELR
+136 SEQHAATDLQR
-146 QFFEAQCICF
+146 FFERQCRCF
-156 VEWAKAQAQRL
+156 LAWAQAQERRL
-167 GERDQGLQAL
+167 AERDRDLEAL
-177 GFPYA
+177 GFPYP

-230 QLDKVFFLTA
+230 RLDKLFFLTA

-249 DAVRQVTAQGTLPAL
+249 DALRQITEATPQPAL

-272 DKACEHPGLAC
+272 DKACEHPGSAC
-283 HGEAC
+283 HGESC
-288 PLAKGF
+288 PLARGF

-306 RVPMLDRAALREVA
+306 QRALLDRAGLREVA

-335 RWVDVVVA
+335 RWVDVLVA

-351 HALLFGL
+351 HALLHAL
-358 SQVNQWRVAVLVD
+358 TQANQWRVAVLVD

-378 RGRAMYSAS
+378 RGRGMYSAS

-392 LLALRQAK
+392 LQALRQGK
-400 PEGLASALERLNRQW
+400 PAGLGSALERLNRQW
-415 NALYKGQRAPYQAVE
+415 NALYKTQRAPYEASDQL
-430 QVPTAFLGA
+430 PGAFLGA
-439 LQQCLGL
+439 LQHCTGQ
-446 IQERMEQ
+446 IQARLEQ
-453 SPAGLDPA
+453 APGEVEPAV
-461 LLQFYFQALQFS
+461 LQFYFQALQFS
-473 RVAEGFDEHYLFDVS
+473 RIAELFDEHFIFDVS
-488 LRDGPRSRK
+488 VRNGPRKRR
-497 LATLALRNVVPARLL
+497 LANLCLRNVVPARLL
-512 APRMSAARSV
+512 GPRMSAARSV

-527 TLGPRQ
+527 TLNPRH
-533 FYADLLGMPGDT
+533 FYTDLLGMPADT
-545 AWLDVS
+545 AWLEVV

-560 VRIASQVSTR
+560 VRVVSQICTR
-570 YQQRQASLAPIVE
+570 YRERHASLAPIVE
-583 LIAEQYQRQP
+583 LIADQFRRAP

-605 LAQVAG
+605 LGQVAT
-611 LFAQRYPG
+611 LLAERYPA
-619 IAQWAQAPGMDETAR
+619 IPRWEQAPGMDEGAR
-634 EAFLG
+634 EAFLA
-639 RFVAEGQGIG
+639 RFVPDGQGVG

-725 RGVLLLIDERF
+725 QGVLLLIDERF
-736 ADARV
+736 AEPRV
-741 QQMFPSWWGVP
+741 RQMFPGWWQVVG
-752 SVHTSVPPSHGV
+752 
-764 ETPSTL
+764 E
-770 RVPTPTSR
+770 

>member
-1 MIASVA
+1 MIKSVA
-7 VRALCEFSAKV
+7 VRALCEFSAKA
-18 GDLDLRFTPSPTA
+18 GDLDLRFTPSPSA
-31 LEGIQGHQRVVARRG
+31 MEGIDGHRRVVARRG
-46 AGYESEIALEGVFQG
+46 PGYEAEVALEGEYQG

-70 YDPARNRLE
+70 YDPACNRLE
-79 EIKTHRGDLARQP
+79 EIKTHRGDLGRQP
-92 HNHRQLHWAQA
+92 TNHRQLHWAQA
-103 KVYAWLLCQV
+103 KVYAWLLCQA
-113 RGLDTIDVALVYLD
+113 RGLASIEVALVYLD
-127 VDSDRQTVF
+127 VDSDRQTLF
-136 LEPHSADELR
+136 SEQHDADALR
-146 QFFEAQCICF
+146 GFFEAQCQVF
-156 VEWAKAQAQRL
+156 LGWAQGQGRRL
-167 GERDQGLQAL
+167 AERDLGLQAL
-177 GFPYA
+177 SFPYPA
-182 QFRQGQRQL
+182 FRQGQRQL

-230 QLDKVFFLTA
+230 QLDKLFFLTA

-249 DAVRQVTAQGTLPAL
+249 DALRQVTDANPQPAL

-272 DKACEHPGLAC
+272 DKACEYPERAC
-283 HGEAC
+283 HGESC
-288 PLAKGF
+288 PLAQGF

-306 RVPMLDRAALREVA
+306 RVPLLDRTAVREVA
-320 LAHQVCPYYLGQEMA
+320 LAHRVCPYYLSQEMA

-351 HALLFGL
+351 HALLFALG
-358 SQVNQWRVAVLVD
+358 QANQWRVAVLVD

-392 LLALRQAK
+392 LLGLRQAK
-400 PEGLASALERLNRQW
+400 PRGLGSALERLNRQW
-415 NALYKGQRAPYQAVE
+415 NALFKAQRTPYQASDTL
-430 QVPTAFLGA
+430 PDTFLRA
-439 LQQCLGL
+439 LQHCIGL
-446 IQERMEQ
+446 IQERLEQ
-453 SPAGLDPA
+453 APAEQDPA

-473 RVAEGFDEHYLFDVS
+473 RVAELFDEHFLFDIS
-488 LRDGPRSRK
+488 LRNGPRRRQ
-497 LATLALRNVVPARLL
+497 LATLTLRNVVPARLL
-512 APRMSAARSV
+512 GPRMSAARSV

-527 TLGPRQ
+527 TLGPRH
-533 FYADLLGMPGDT
+533 FYADLLGMPADT
-545 AWLDVS
+545 AWLEVA

-560 VRIASQVSTR
+560 VRIVSQVSTR
-570 YQQRQASLAPIVE
+570 YQQRQASLAPIVA

-605 LAQVAG
+605 LQQVAA
-611 LFAQRYPG
+611 LFAEQHPG
-619 IAQWAQAPGMDETAR
+619 VAHWCQAPGMDEAAR
-634 EAFLG
+634 EAFLA
-639 RFVAEGQGIG
+639 RFVADGQGIG

-665 SRLIGAFVA
+665 TRLIGAFVA

-736 ADARV
+736 AEARV
-741 QQMFPSWWGVP
+741 RQMFPSWWGVA
-752 SVHTSVPPSHGV
+752 SG
-764 ETPSTL
+764 
-770 RVPTPTSR
+770 

>member
-1 MIASVA
+1 MSYTVA

-31 LEGIQGHQRVVARRG
+31 QEGIAGHRRVVARRA
-46 AGYESEIALEGVFQG
+46 AGYEAEVALEGEYQG

-92 HNHRQLHWAQA
+92 DNHRQLHWAQA
-103 KVYAWLLCQV
+103 KVYAWLLCQA
-113 RGLDTIDVALVYLD
+113 RQLTEIDVALVYLD
-127 VDSDRQTVF
+127 VDSDGQTVIS
-136 LEPHSADELR
+136 ERYQADELKH
-146 QFFEAQCICF
+146 FFETQCQRF
-156 VEWAKAQAQRL
+156 LAWAQAQERRL
-167 GERDQGLQAL
+167 RERDLDLGAL
-177 GFPYA
+177 TFPYRE
-182 QFRQGQRQL
+182 FRQGQRQL

-223 LKAMVPQ
+223 LKAVVPQ
-230 QLDKVFFLTA
+230 QLDKLYFLTA

-249 DAVRQVTAQGTLPAL
+249 DALRQITRASPQPAL
-264 RTLELIAR
+264 RSLELIAR
-272 DKACEHPGLAC
+272 DKACEYPENAC
-283 HGEAC
+283 HGESC
-288 PLAKGF
+288 PLARGF

-306 RVPMLDRAALREVA
+306 QVSLLDRASLREVA
-320 LAHQVCPYYLGQEMA
+320 LAHQVCPYYLSQEMA
-335 RWVDVVVA
+335 RWVDLLVA

-358 SQVNQWRVAVLVD
+358 AQANQWRTAVLVD

-378 RGRAMYSAS
+378 RGRQMYSAS

-392 LLALRQAK
+392 LLALRQSK
-400 PEGLASALERLNRQW
+400 PAGLGSALDRLNRQW
-415 NALYKGQRAPYQAVE
+415 NALYKAQVAPYQASE
-430 QVPTAFLGA
+430 QLPDAFLRA
-439 LQQCLGL
+439 LQQCIGL
-446 IQERMEQ
+446 IQERMNQ
-453 SPAGLDPA
+453 APAEVEPKVLE
-461 LLQFYFQALQFS
+461 FFFQALQFS
-473 RVAEGFDEHYLFDVS
+473 RIAELFDEHFLFDIS
-488 LRDGPRSRK
+488 PRNGPRGRR
-497 LATLALRNVVPARLL
+497 LATLCLRNVVPARLL
-512 APRMSAARSV
+512 GPRMSAARSV

-527 TLGPRQ
+527 TLNPRH
-533 FYADLLGMPGDT
+533 FYSDLLGMPADT
-545 AWLDVS
+545 AWLEVA

-560 VRIASQVSTR
+560 VRIVSEVSTR
-570 YQQRQASLAPIVE
+570 YQQRQASLEPIVE
-583 LIAEQYQRQP
+583 LIAAQFAGQP

-605 LAQVAG
+605 LEQVAR
-611 LFAQRYPG
+611 LLEAKHSQIPLWR
-619 IAQWAQAPGMDETAR
+619 QAPGMDETSR
-634 EAFLG
+634 EAFLA
-639 RFVAEGQGIG
+639 RFVEHGQGVG

-665 SRLIGAFVA
+665 TRLIGAFVA

-725 RGVLLLIDERF
+725 RGVLMLIDERF
-736 ADARV
+736 AEPRV
-741 QQMFPSWWGVP
+741 RQMFPSWWQLG
-752 SVHTSVPPSHGV
+752 
-764 ETPSTL
+764 
-770 RVPTPTSR
+770 

>member
-1 MIASVA
+1 MSYRVA

-31 LEGIQGHQRVVARRG
+31 QEGIEGHRRVVARRAG
-46 AGYESEIALEGVFQG
+46 GYEAEVALEGIYQG
-61 LRVRGRADG
+61 LQVRGRADG
-70 YDPARNRLE
+70 YDPIANRLE
-79 EIKTHRGDLARQP
+79 EIKTYRGDLARQP
-92 HNHRQLHWAQA
+92 ANHRQLHWAQA
-103 KVYAWLLCQV
+103 KVYAWLMCQA
-113 RGLDTIDVALVYLD
+113 RQLPTIEVALVYLN
-127 VDSDRQTVF
+127 VDNDSQT
-136 LEPHSADELR
+136 LLSEHCGADELGE
-146 QFFEAQCICF
+146 FFETQCQRFLAWAQGQ
-156 VEWAKAQAQRL
+156 ELRL
-167 GERDQGLQAL
+167 AERNHGLQAL
-177 GFPYA
+177 GFPYP

-223 LKAMVPQ
+223 LKAVVPQ

-249 DAVRQVTAQGTLPAL
+249 DALQQITRATPQPAL

-272 DKACEHPGLAC
+272 DKACEHPGDAC
-283 HGEAC
+283 HGESC
-288 PLAKGF
+288 PLAQGF

-306 RVPMLDRAALREVA
+306 QMPMLDRARLREVA

-335 RWVDVVVA
+335 RWVDVLVA

-351 HALLFGL
+351 HALLFSL
-358 SQVNQWRVAVLVD
+358 TQANQWRVAVLVD

-378 RGRAMYSAS
+378 RGRSMYSAS

-392 LLALRQAK
+392 LLALRHSK
-400 PEGLASALERLNRQW
+400 PQGLGSALDRLNRQW
-415 NALYKGQRAPYQAVE
+415 NALYKGQQAPYQATE
-430 QVPTAFLGA
+430 QVPEAFVRA
-439 LQQCLGL
+439 LQQCIGL
-446 IQERMEQ
+446 IQERLNETPTQ
-453 SPAGLDPA
+453 VDTQV
-461 LLQFYFQALQFS
+461 LQFFFQALQFS
-473 RVAEGFDEHYLFDVS
+473 RVAELFDEHFLFDVS
-488 LRDGPRSRK
+488 LREGPRKRR
-497 LATLALRNVVPARLL
+497 LATLCLRNVTPARLL
-512 APRMSAARSV
+512 APRMQAARSV

-527 TLGPRQ
+527 TLSPRR
-533 FYADLLGMPGDT
+533 FYTDLLGMPADT
-545 AWLDVS
+545 AWLEVA
-551 APFRAEQLQ
+551 APFSADQLE

-570 YQQRQASLAPIVE
+570 YRERQASLAPIVA

-605 LAQVAG
+605 LQQVHALLG
-611 LFAQRYPG
+611 QRHP
-619 IAQWAQAPGMDETAR
+619 ALPTWAQAPGMDETAR
-634 EAFLG
+634 NDFLA
-639 RFVAEGQGIG
+639 RFAADGQGVG

-665 SRLIGAFVA
+665 TRLIGAFVA

-725 RGVLLLIDERF
+725 RGVLVLIDERF
-736 ADARV
+736 AEPRV
-741 QQMFPSWWGVP
+741 QQMFPTWWQTA
-752 SVHTSVPPSHGV
+752 S
-764 ETPSTL
+764 E
-770 RVPTPTSR
+770 